1 MFVVVGS
8 CLLRSEFI
16 KNSTLEIDEADFLLS
31 YFIRKVFSMRLYKLD
46 YLLLNTFEDLKSQIY
61 FRS

>member
-16 KNSTLEIDEADFLLS
+16 KNKTLEIDEADFLLS

-46 YLLLNTFEDLKSQIY
+46 YILLNTFEDLKS
-61 FRS
+61 